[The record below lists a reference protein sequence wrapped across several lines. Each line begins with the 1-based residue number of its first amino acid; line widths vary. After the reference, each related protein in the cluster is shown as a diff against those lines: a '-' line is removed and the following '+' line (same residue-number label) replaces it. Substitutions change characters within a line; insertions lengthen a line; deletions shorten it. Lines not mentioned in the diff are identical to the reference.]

1 MTDHEPFNGEVLMLD
16 VEQIKEDLKILK
28 VSSKMSRTILFA
40 LQTASKYDKNKVT
53 YVSFVVSLQKCKLRK
68 FEDVVKI
75 EKFILDRCYQE
86 KNMRIWPPPLFIST
100 IVSLQTIF
108 FVAHGLY
115 LNFTQ
120 SVQFSEFISLLDIIP
135 ESYHVKNPIYN
146 ILYDDPQK
154 MHQLW
159 RYFATVLINTDI
171 PRFLQSVFVELTIG
185 LPLEKEYGSCRVAL
199 IYFAGQLSGIFYTTI
214 LEDKSYKPDAI
225 PAAYALT
232 STQLILFLVKWHSKF
247 LLKLRKTIVWF
258 HVVCE
263 GAVILFGRLV
273 YNNHISFLEGIVD
286 KIKRTNAKER
296 LLENLSS
303 KVTTQNHIPKTFK
316 LKDFGIDDIRR
327 FCVPL
332 DYYENSSHT
341 LKLTGALTGILLGL
355 AIFDNKRNSSLKVK
369 QVKILLGFLYI
380 VVLGFSI
387 MWISRAHDSGI
398 TADIPINKFENT
410 DGDTSSLVTFL
421 KKEFSVS
428 QDEANIMAVIL
439 QLERKFGETLKP
451 SDIIYIK
458 LRTLDWL
465 SYDLEINDN

>member
-1 MTDHEPFNGEVLMLD
+1 MTDHETCNGEVLMLD
-16 VEQIKEDLKILK
+16 VEQIKDDLQILK
-28 VSSKMSRTILFA
+28 VSSKISRTILFA
-40 LQTASKYDKNKVT
+40 LQTASKYDKSKVT

-100 IVSLQTIF
+100 IVFLQTIF
-108 FVAHGLY
+108 FIVHALY

-120 SVQFSEFISLLDIIP
+120 SLEFSEFISFWDSIP

-146 ILYDDPQK
+146 ILYDDPKK

-159 RYFATVLINTDI
+159 RYFTTVLIHTDI
-171 PRFLQSVFVELTIG
+171 PRLLQCVFVELTLG
-185 LPLEKEYGSCRVAL
+185 LPLEKEYGSSRVAM
-199 IYFAGQLSGIFYTTI
+199 IYFAGQLSGTFYTAI
-214 LEDKSYKPDAI
+214 FEDKSYQPDSI
-225 PAAYALT
+225 PAVYALI

-263 GAVILFGRLV
+263 GVVILFGRLM
-273 YNNHISFLEGIVD
+273 YNYHISLLERIVH
-286 KIKRTNAKER
+286 KIKRTNAQER

-303 KVTTQNHIPKTFK
+303 KVTTQNQIPKTFK
-316 LKDFGIDDIRR
+316 LKDFGIDDISR
-327 FCVPL
+327 FFYPL
-332 DYYENSSHT
+332 DFYENSSHT

-369 QVKILLGFLYI
+369 HVKILLGFLYT

-387 MWISRAHDSGI
+387 MWISRAHDSGT
-398 TADIPINKFENT
+398 TADIPSNQFENT
-410 DGDTSSLVTFL
+410 GSDTSSLVTFL

-428 QDEANIMAVIL
+428 QDEASLMAVIL
-439 QLERKFGETLKP
+439 KLERTFGETLKP

-465 SYDLEINDN
+465 SYELEINDN